1 MDVEQAYISPSQ
13 FLKFVSQQLSQ
24 KCVSE
29 PAMGSTMSEAAPP
42 PSAAASAG
50 NLLKLGIKFPS
61 QDSFI
66 RKARALRSKRVVFKA
81 GKPLR
86 FIVNV
91 QCLFS
96 LCEDNSV
103 KKLMVTDKGYPVT

>member
-24 KCVSE
+24 KCASE
-29 PAMGSTMSEAAPP
+29 PAMGSTGSEAAP
-42 PSAAASAG
+42 PSAAASAAG

-66 RKARALRSKRVVFKA
+66 RKASAKKSWTTSN
-81 GKPLR
+81 
-86 FIVNV
+86 FIEK
-91 QCLFS
+91 CLLFI
-96 LCEDNSV
+96 
-103 KKLMVTDKGYPVT
+103 

>member
-1 MDVEQAYISPSQ
+1 MINERRASLYFSKTRSSFQ

-42 PSAAASAG
+42 PAAASAG

-66 RKARALRSKRVVFKA
+66 RKASAFQSKRVIFKA
-81 GKPLR
+81 GRPL
-86 FIVNV
+86 
-91 QCLFS
+91 
-96 LCEDNSV
+96 
-103 KKLMVTDKGYPVT
+103 